1 MSFAEW
7 IYTFALGAFLI
18 GVPLTFR
25 DPTWKL
31 PVIVMSI
38 ATGTDFLVTVLP
50 QVGAEALAMRAT
62 GSNMALV
69 LGAVTGLA
77 TWLLFVAALGARW
90 RGRQSTYLGLV
101 LATQMVWFTC
111 YLLFLYGLHVVPM
124 R

>member
-31 PVIVMSI
+31 PVVVMSI
-38 ATGTDFLVTVLP
+38 ATATDFLVTVLP
-50 QVGAEALAMRAT
+50 QLGVEALAMRAT